1 MIIDINSI
9 KVNGIAI
16 TDKLTQA
23 IFSFNKLWGDDTGRS
38 LSGNFNG
45 TLRGIFPK
53 LELTFKPMTQ
63 SELEAIVPLLDTDY
77 QQVTYYDPYKQAITT
92 MQTYTG
98 DYSYTIENIGQ
109 TSTLKI
115 SFISTKR
122 RV

>member
-9 KVNGIAI
+9 KINNTAVA
-16 TDKLTQA
+16 DKLTEA
-23 IFSFNKLWGDDTGRS
+23 VYSFNKLWGDDTGRS

-53 LELTFKPMTQ
+53 VELTFKPLKK
-63 SELEAIVPLLDTDY
+63 SELQTLVKLFDTDY
-77 QQVTYYDPYKQAITT
+77 QQFTYYDPYKETTIT

-98 DYSYTIENIGQ
+98 DYSYTVNNTDH

-115 SFISTKR
+115 SFIATKAR
-122 RV
+122 I

>member
-9 KVNGIAI
+9 KINGVAVA
-16 TDKLTQA
+16 DKLTQA
-23 IFSFNKLWGDDTGRS
+23 TFSFNKLWGDDTGRS

-63 SELEAIVPLLDTDY
+63 AELEALVPLFDTDY
-77 QQVTYYDPYKQAITT
+77 QQLTYYDPYKHTTITI
-92 MQTYTG
+92 QTYTG
-98 DYSYTIENIGQ
+98 DYSYTVENIGQ
-109 TSTLKI
+109 TSSIKI
-115 SFISTKR
+115 SFIATKK